1 MPFSS
6 HFNGGSSAVLDE
18 GVHLLF
24 ADDDPILREFAT
36 VHLATEGGGVI
47 TAEDGEEAWTMLQQQ
62 PVDLLLV
69 DLEMPKLDGFDLV
82 QRLRATPRFAS
93 LPVIVVTGREDVSA
107 IDRAFRAGATS
118 FVSKPINWRLLS
130 YQLRFVLRAQMAEAS
145 LSAAHAGAGDQGL
158 RFSESIRQLLNEGS
172 ELLNLAIAGDE
183 PLRQAARR
191 YASTLQ
197 ALSRTAAATRAA

>member
-6 HFNGGSSAVLDE
+6 HFNGGSSVVLDE
-18 GVHLLF
+18 GVRLLF

-36 VHLATEGGGVI
+36 VHLATEGGDVI
-47 TAEDGEEAWTMLQQQ
+47 TAEDGEEAWTMLQHQ

-82 QRLRATPRFAS
+82 QRLRATPRLAS

-130 YQLRFVLRAQMAEAS
+130 YQVRFVLRAQLAEAS

-172 ELLNLAIAGDE
+172 ELLNLAMAGDE
-183 PLRQAARR
+183 PLRHAARR
-191 YASTLQ
+191 YAATLQ
-197 ALSRTAAATRAA
+197 ALSDGAGIRAA